1 MSSEL
6 GVVACTDGGKEALSS
21 APVVGVAVFI
31 GSFTAAV
38 CWFSV
43 AVPEDTVLGTSS
55 VTTCAD
61 DSAVAE
67 GTGGVGTLLISKET
81 RSTGTSGGVAL
92 SNALAAVCEL
102 VDESSAASSFCL
114 PWKKYSIVNLHS
126 SSGKL
131 ESTKATYVHQNS
143 HLFHLEKIENYQ
155 KVEVNPKI
163 LYPLVPNLHM
173 IPPVHDQRYQIQYVV
188 LQEEDD
194 HFYYVF

>member
-21 APVVGVAVFI
+21 APVVGVAFFI
-31 GSFTAAV
+31 GSFTAGV

-43 AVPEDTVLGTSS
+43 AIPEDTSS

-61 DSAVAE
+61 DSAVAG

-81 RSTGTSGGVAL
+81 RSTDTSGGVAL
-92 SNALAAVCEL
+92 SSALAAVCEL

-114 PWKKYSIVNLHS
+114 PWKKYNLHS

-131 ESTKATYVHQNS
+131 
-143 HLFHLEKIENYQ
+143 
-155 KVEVNPKI
+155 
-163 LYPLVPNLHM
+163 
-173 IPPVHDQRYQIQYVV
+173 
-188 LQEEDD
+188 
-194 HFYYVF
+194 